1 METQPIVRRVF
12 VQCGVLTL
20 NNESQLYRTPTGR
33 LVAAM
38 RLGTDR
44 GGVQRETVRRFS
56 GNVGEGFMRFVK
68 TGVAAAAALVVA
80 VAVPAAGQASGDAE
94 KTAPQPRALTAA
106 EVKAEKR
113 PCGLSVDQPG
123 GTGAPAW
130 IYWNN
135 CWADNHG
142 LSETPVFSNGKGN
155 TYTYVRVCQYIA
167 PGHTEGWYFPAGSY
181 PPEPTSV
188 TGVTY
193 CK

>member
-1 METQPIVRRVF
+1 
-12 VQCGVLTL
+12 
-20 NNESQLYRTPTGR
+20 
-33 LVAAM
+33 
-38 RLGTDR
+38 
-44 GGVQRETVRRFS
+44 
-56 GNVGEGFMRFVK
+56 MRFVK
-68 TGVAAAAALVVA
+68 AGIAAAAALVVA
-80 VAVPAAGQASGDAE
+80 VAVPAAGQTGGDAE
-94 KTAPQPRALTAA
+94 KTAPQQPRVLTAA

-167 PGHTEGWYFPAGSY
+167 PGRTEGWYFPAGSF
-181 PPEPTSV
+181 PPEPASV